1 MFICQIYVD
10 YRSPVRSPV
19 SFIVPRQLVPMGSA
33 FLFMKNL
40 DIMII
45 NLYVIK

>member
-10 YRSPVRSPV
+10 YI
-19 SFIVPRQLVPMGSA
+19 SFTSISTPTISTMDST

-40 DIMII
+40 DII
-45 NLYVIK
+45 NLYVIKITSVSLA